1 VALVAAVGAGAANV
15 PQALSQ
21 LLAVLGRAGIQV
33 LSTNQQVSNVAMTV
47 AVFAKDAARAVQALH
62 EAFISTQPATSR
74 GRRPRRSELLAESLR
89 VG

>member
-1 VALVAAVGAGAANV
+1 VAAVGAGAAAF

-21 LLAVLGRAGIQV
+21 LLSVLGRAEIPV
-33 LSTNQQVSNVAMTV
+33 LSSNQQLSNVAMTV

-62 EAFISTQPATSR
+62 DAFIKVQPAAAR
-74 GRRPRRSELLAESLR
+74 GRRPRRAEMLAESLR